1 MHASRE
7 EEKCEEELIC
17 MYRTVN
23 THCTAQE
30 RREITVVLPLK
41 AEKGGLFLCT

>member
-23 THCTAQE
+23 IHCTAQE
-30 RREITVVLPLK
+30 RREIIVVLPLK
-41 AEKGGLFLCT
+41 AEKGGLCT